1 MIRDGNAAATGTVVR
16 DFYGGQDRWIRG
28 TDDLLILPL
37 QSGTQWDSLAHI
49 VFERQIYNGYDATD
63 VGSKGAI
70 RNDIA
75 QARDRVVG
83 RGVLLDIPR
92 SRGFRGWSRASRSM
106 PRISRSRARQQG
118 VEVGR
123 GDIVLIR
130 TGQLA
135 QCRAAGAWGAYAGGA
150 APGLALDTATW
161 IHERELAAIAT
172 DTWGAEVL
180 PNETPDVFQPMH
192 IILIVHMGLLIGEI
206 FDLEALAEDCAAD
219 GTYEFLFSA
228 PPLPITGGVGSP
240 STRSRSSSGL
250 PPAQPPPDD
259 LPDPSDR
266 RHRVPEPEQRPV
278 SAQPRPKDWPLRTTQ
293 MGPCPDDRRRIDDLV
308 HPVPADLVRAGCR
321 HGQLEGVDVGHPRE
335 VDACPFYVPD
345 QPERSRVQL
354 DDLEAAVTR
363 VIFEFDV
370 EDAAVRGRLEQG
382 PKRGQAGLDV
392 GERDR
397 HVRARVGELRRIH
410 PDAASG
416 DHRFDLARPVHE
428 PVDEDRRRHVAGD
441 PLLERVRNAHGGG
454 FRHAPPCIVTGRDEE
469 ALGLECTVMPCR
481 FGGLQEPLA

>member
-1 MIRDGNAAATGTVVR
+1 MTLSPPVDSAAGADGPVVAVPNIDTVREIALQCSNWGRWGPDDQLGTLNYIRPSDITSAAKLVRTGRPFSLAIPLDENGPQTGGFGRFNPIHLMIRDGNAAATGTVVR

-92 SRGFRGWSRASRSM
+92 SRGVPWLEPGEPIHAEDLETA
-106 PRISRSRARQQG
+106 ARQQG
-118 VEVGR
+118 VDVGR

-192 IILIVHMGLLIGEI
+192 IILIVHMGLFIGEI

-240 STRSRSSSGL
+240 
-250 PPAQPPPDD
+250 
-259 LPDPSDR
+259 
-266 RHRVPEPEQRPV
+266 V
-278 SAQPRPKDWPLRTTQ
+278 
-293 MGPCPDDRRRIDDLV
+293 
-308 HPVPADLVRAGCR
+308 
-321 HGQLEGVDVGHPRE
+321 
-335 VDACPFYVPD
+335 
-345 QPERSRVQL
+345 
-354 DDLEAAVTR
+354 
-363 VIFEFDV
+363 
-370 EDAAVRGRLEQG
+370 
-382 PKRGQAGLDV
+382 
-392 GERDR
+392 
-397 HVRARVGELRRIH
+397 
-410 PDAASG
+410 
-416 DHRFDLARPVHE
+416 
-428 PVDEDRRRHVAGD
+428 
-441 PLLERVRNAHGGG
+441 N
-454 FRHAPPCIVTGRDEE
+454 
-469 ALGLECTVMPCR
+469 
-481 FGGLQEPLA
+481 PLAIK